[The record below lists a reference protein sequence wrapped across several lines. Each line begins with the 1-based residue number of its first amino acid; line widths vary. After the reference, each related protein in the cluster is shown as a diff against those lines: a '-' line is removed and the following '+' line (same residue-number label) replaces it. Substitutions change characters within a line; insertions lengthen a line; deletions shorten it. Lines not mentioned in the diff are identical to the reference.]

1 VSNIGRALRR
11 LYFGTRAPSP
21 TFTGSPAAF
30 EQVTRQ
36 MVEDIKADIRDIKT
50 VQQWTFALIA
60 GTVIAEILRSLLK

>member
-1 VSNIGRALRR
+1 
-11 LYFGTRAPSP
+11 
-21 TFTGSPAAF
+21 
-30 EQVTRQ
+30 